1 MTNYFL
7 PVVVIFAVFTALLIS
22 LLVEGIMMH
31 RQRNRELD
39 DMAKQ
44 NDPRRKK

>member
-1 MTNYFL
+1 MINYFW
-7 PVVVIFAVFTALLIS
+7 PVVIIFSVFMALLIS

>member
-1 MTNYFL
+1 MTNYFW

-22 LLVEGIMMH
+22 LFIEGIMMH

>member
-1 MTNYFL
+1 MTNYFW
-7 PVVVIFAVFTALLIS
+7 PGVIIFSAFVALLAS
-22 LLVEGIMMH
+22 LIVEGIMMH